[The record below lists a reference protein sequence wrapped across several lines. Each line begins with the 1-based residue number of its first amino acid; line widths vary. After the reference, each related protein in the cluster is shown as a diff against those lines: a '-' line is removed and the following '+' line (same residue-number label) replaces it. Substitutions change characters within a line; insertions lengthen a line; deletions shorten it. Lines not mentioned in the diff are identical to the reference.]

1 MDPNHYG
8 MSNNFISLLYTMP
21 KKNPSNDDF
30 LFSPGENRGS
40 DWRNIKLAPEYKPV
54 EKLPKNTDSTKFKVA
69 NTGTLWRG
77 GVDPNEPR
85 PPPRPRHPQNV
96 RSDITSLEAARNFE
110 RERIAAATRLRI
122 EQLRSRS
129 RNQSGGRS
137 RGRSHVKHRK
147 TKKNK
152 NKK

>member
-1 MDPNHYG
+1 
-8 MSNNFISLLYTMP
+8 MP
-21 KKNPSNDDF
+21 KKNTGNDDF
-30 LFSPGENRGS
+30 LFSPGENRGP
-40 DWRNIKLAPEYKPV
+40 DWRNIKLAPEYKLV
-54 EKLPKNTDSTKFKVA
+54 EKLPKNTDSTEFKVA

-96 RSDITSLEAARNFE
+96 SSDIGSSINPLEAARNFE

-129 RNQSGGRS
+129 RSQSGGRS
-137 RGRSHVKHRK
+137 RSQSGGKRRN
-147 TKKNK
+147 TKKIK